1 MFAPGAG
8 ADHYRPAVDDVLA
21 ELEWRAMVH
30 QVTDPDLGAK
40 LKAERFVVYHG
51 IDATASS
58 LHLGNFIGVLAL
70 QRLQRAGHRPL
81 VILGGGTTLIGD
93 PSGKDVERPMRAV
106 DEIRGNVAAIR
117 RQLERF
123 LDFGPGEAQA
133 LLLDNADWLTS
144 IPLTTFLRDVGKHF
158 TVNVMIAKESVK
170 ARLEAREQG
179 ISYTEFSYMLLQAY
193 DFLHL
198 FDGHGCRLQIG
209 GSDQWG
215 NITAGVELV
224 RKTRGEAV
232 HGLTWPLLTKADGSK
247 FGKSEAGNVWLDPEL
262 TSPYDFFQ
270 YWMQTDDRDVGHYL
284 RLFTDLGPDE
294 VDRLESAV
302 AERPQARE
310 GQRALALAVTAKV
323 HGSDA
328 AEEAAAAAA
337 ALFGGDLGRLGEP
350 SLLQAFAEA
359 PSVTLPRADLD
370 AGALTVEEAVVRA
383 ELVPS
388 RSAARRELDQGGIYV
403 NNRRETDGS
412 RVLGGVD
419 LLAGRYVV
427 LRRGKRTYALVRFG
441 E

>member
-1 MFAPGAG
+1 
-8 ADHYRPAVDDVLA
+8 
-21 ELEWRAMVH
+21 MVH

-51 IDATASS
+51 IDATATS
-58 LHLGNFIGVLAL
+58 LHVGSFMGVLAL

-93 PSGKDVERPMRAV
+93 PSGKDSERPMRTV
-106 DEIRGNVAAIR
+106 DEVRGNVAAIR

-123 LDFGPGEAQA
+123 LDFGPGDAQA
-133 LLLDNADWLTS
+133 LLLDNADWLTT

-158 TVNVMIAKESVK
+158 TVNVMIARESVK
-170 ARLEAREQG
+170 ARLETREQG

-193 DFLHL
+193 DYLHL
-198 FDGHGCRLQIG
+198 FDAHGCRLQIG

-224 RKTRGEAV
+224 RRARGEAV
-232 HGLTWPLLTKADGSK
+232 YGLTWPLLTKADGSK
-247 FGKSEAGNVWLDPEL
+247 FGKSESGNVWLDPER

-270 YWMQTDDRDVGHYL
+270 HWMRTEDADVGRYL

-294 VDRLESAV
+294 VEALEATA

-310 GQRALALAVTAKV
+310 GQRVLAREVTAAV
-323 HGSDA
+323 HGR
-328 AEEAAAAAA
+328 EEADQAVAAAS
-337 ALFGGDLGRLGEP
+337 ALFGGDLGSLSEA
-350 SLLQAFAEA
+350 SLLGAFAEA
-359 PSVTLPRADLD
+359 KSVTLPRADLD
-370 AGALTVEEAVVRA
+370 AGTLTVEEAVVRS
-383 ELVPS
+383 EVVPS

-403 NNRRETDGS
+403 NNRRETDGG
-412 RVLGGVD
+412 RALGDAD